1 MSFDECLFFIEMP
14 NQTKNNKILF
24 FYESVEYSDSNMFKN
39 IVSKCGTFMQ
49 FVTLYFVMYFIE
61 TKPNLKV

>member
-24 FYESVEYSDSNMFKN
+24 FYESVEYSDSKIFKN
-39 IVSKCGTFMQ
+39 IGSKCGTFTQ
-49 FVTLYFVMYFIE
+49 FVTLYFVRHLIE